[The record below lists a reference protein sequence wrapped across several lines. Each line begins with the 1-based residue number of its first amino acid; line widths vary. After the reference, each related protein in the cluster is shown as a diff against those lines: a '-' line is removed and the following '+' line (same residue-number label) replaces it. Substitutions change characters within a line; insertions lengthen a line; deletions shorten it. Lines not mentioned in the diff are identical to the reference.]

1 LNSSPTLERRV
12 IFNKLAETDTQP
24 NNFTYNWEHTDTKL
38 KGTIKLKKR
47 EKIEE
52 ITKEAEDLALE
63 RWFAI
68 SVKLFQPCGREKR
81 K

>member
-1 LNSSPTLERRV
+1 LLKLTHNQITLRT
-12 IFNKLAETDTQP
+12 IGNITDK
-24 NNFTYNWEHTDTKL
+24 KL